1 MSTSNYGI
9 EFTETGIVIKDTSL
23 IYADV
28 MADIIAAFN
37 LKSKII
43 TDSEQTP
50 QGQIATSMSDIIN
63 NKNLEIVSIANQ
75 LDVDKNSG
83 IFQDMLYK
91 IFGLT
96 RNPANPTL
104 VTCTVTGI
112 SGITIYG
119 KNETNPSRASDTAG
133 NTYVAQTTTVIG
145 SGGTATVI
153 FENEVGGATACPA
166 NSLNSIITSQ
176 NGWDTIDNP
185 SDGTVGSDIESNT
198 DFRARYRLLVANNS
212 SGSASALQTAISGLD
227 GVLDV
232 VVRENITETTATF
245 NGYSIEGNHY
255 AISILGG
262 NDTEIAQI
270 ILDKKSIA
278 SQNGNTTIT
287 IVDSITGQSY
297 SFQIIRPTKLSY
309 FVNVE
314 LENQASLPSDIV
326 DTVKQAIYDNFYNN
340 RVKIASTTYA
350 SRFYKPM
357 LDAYPTLNISLVEL
371 ASQPEGSTKTA
382 YGSSVVCN
390 LDQYPDLNID
400 DIVVTFN
407 S

>member
-1 MSTSNYGI
+1 MSASNYGI
-9 EFTETGIVIKDTSL
+9 EFTKTGIVLKDASAIYTDVITDIVNAFLIKNKVIS
-23 IYADV
+23 ADV
-28 MADIIAAFN
+28 N
-37 LKSKII
+37 
-43 TDSEQTP
+43 TP
-50 QGQIATSMSDIIN
+50 QGQIATSMTDIIN
-63 NKNLEIVSIANQ
+63 NKNIDLLSLANQ
-75 LDVDKNSG
+75 LDPQKTSG

-91 IFGLT
+91 IWGLT
-96 RNPANPTL
+96 RNPAKPTL
-104 VTCTVTGI
+104 VTCTCTGI
-112 SGITIYG
+112 EGITIYG

-166 NSLNSIITSQ
+166 HSLNSIITSQ
-176 NGWDTIDNP
+176 NGWDTIDNS
-185 SDGTVGSDIESNT
+185 SDGVVGSDIESDA
-198 DFRARYRLLVANNS
+198 DFRARYTQLVANNS
-212 SGSASALQTAISGLD
+212 SGSAGALQTAISGLD

-232 VVRENITETTATF
+232 AVRENITDTPTLF
-245 NGYSIEGNHY
+245 NNYLIDGNHY

-262 NDTEIAQI
+262 DNDEIAQV

-297 SFQIIRPTKLSY
+297 SFLIIRPIKLSY

-314 LENQASLPSDIV
+314 LENEALLPSDIV
-326 DTVKQAIYDNFYNN
+326 DTVKQAIYDNFYDN
-340 RVKIASTTYA
+340 RVRIASTTYA

-357 LDAYPTLNISLVEL
+357 LDAYPTLDISLVEL
-371 ASQPEGSTKTA
+371 ASQPAGDTKTA
-382 YGSSVVCN
+382 YGTSVVCD
-390 LDQYPDLNID
+390 LDQYPDLDID